1 LKRRR
6 QSCRGRVAPSM
17 TSAMKNWEAQARTNS
32 ILAGSLKALEE
43 RVEDMSDLLEWC
55 ARHPKLTT
63 PSSFYMA

>member
-1 LKRRR
+1 
-6 QSCRGRVAPSM
+6 M

-55 ARHPKLTT
+55 TRHPKLTT